1 MVHSRHTSSTNFIN
15 VLTDLTGRTA
25 HDMSDVTQI
34 LNRIDEGD
42 LSAAEDLL
50 PLVYNEL
57 RNLAKCR
64 MQQERGDHTL
74 QPTALVHEAYL
85 RLVKNGDS
93 IRWDSRGHF
102 FTAAANAMR
111 RILVEAARAKATQK
125 RGGNHVKIELSEIPT
140 PKTELLRDQL
150 IELDEALA
158 VLENEDFDAAEI
170 VKLRIYGG
178 LSVEDAGKVLGMSR
192 STAYENWNYARSWFA
207 VQIQGTKEP

>member
-1 MVHSRHTSSTNFIN
+1 
-15 VLTDLTGRTA
+15 
-25 HDMSDVTQI
+25 MSDVTQI

-57 RNLAKCR
+57 RNLAKYR

-93 IRWDSRGHF
+93 IRWESRGHF

-111 RILVEAARAKATQK
+111 RILVEAARAKASQK
-125 RGGNHVKIELSEIPT
+125 RGGEHVQVELSDFPN
-140 PKTELLRDQL
+140 PSTEQLRDQL
-150 IELDEALA
+150 IELDGALT
-158 VLENEDFDAAEI
+158 VLECEDFDAAEI
-170 VKLRIYGG
+170 VKLRMYGG

-207 VQIQGTKEP
+207 VYIEEARES